1 MKNKWFKRFLVISMT
16 GLLVGGI
23 CLGAGVAMGGSP
35 MFYVNAEG
43 IHVKEN
49 QTPEDSADYRLEST
63 ETGTLKNIRIETA
76 EADIRIVPG
85 DQFLAEYVLN
95 GQRLSPQYSVSDGT
109 LTLRESG
116 EWKSSANFGFL
127 GGIWGSGKE
136 ASAPYIQITVPKNA
150 ALSEVELSA
159 RYGDISMDS
168 DLKAKSLTVY
178 AESGDVRMEDWN
190 GGSFELEMDYGEF
203 SAGSLSGKNVDM
215 ENSNGDI
222 SIGGLKADA
231 AEVEME
237 YGELEAT
244 LEKPGSLNIQNGNGS
259 IFLFLNGEEKDYG
272 LNLYT
277 EYGVISTPGKRI
289 EPDEAGQYNGAS
301 YTRGADGQTAVYAET
316 EYGDIT
322 VREMKR

>member
-1 MKNKWFKRFLVISMT
+1 MVQTVLVISMT

-23 CLGAGVAMGGSP
+23 CLGAGVAMGRLADVLCERGGHP
-35 MFYVNAEG
+35 C
-43 IHVKEN
+43 KEN
-49 QTPEDSADYRLEST
+49 QRPRTAQITGWRARKRERL
-63 ETGTLKNIRIETA
+63 KHPHRTA

-168 DLKAKSLTVY
+168 DLKSQKP
-178 AESGDVRMEDWN
+178 DRIC
-190 GGSFELEMDYGEF
+190 
-203 SAGSLSGKNVDM
+203 GKRRRAH
-215 ENSNGDI
+215 
-222 SIGGLKADA
+222 GGL
-231 AEVEME
+231 ERRQ
-237 YGELEAT
+237 L
-244 LEKPGSLNIQNGNGS
+244 
-259 IFLFLNGEEKDYG
+259 
-272 LNLYT
+272 
-277 EYGVISTPGKRI
+277 
-289 EPDEAGQYNGAS
+289 
-301 YTRGADGQTAVYAET
+301 
-316 EYGDIT
+316 
-322 VREMKR
+322 